1 MAQRK
6 VGRITMATI
15 QELII
20 QANYYLNQYNTG
32 NLAQDNATDTKGKQ
46 MLQEAVKR
54 LENGDYQIVK
64 LMADDELSV
73 ESSKNINLEDK

>member
-1 MAQRK
+1 
-6 VGRITMATI
+6 MATI

-20 QANYYLNQYNTG
+20 QANYYLNRHNTG
-32 NLAQDNATDTKGKQ
+32 NLAQDNTTDTKGKQ
-46 MLQEAVKR
+46 MLQEAVNR

-73 ESSKNINLEDK
+73 ESSKTINWEDL

>member
-1 MAQRK
+1 
-6 VGRITMATI
+6 MATI
-15 QELII
+15 QELIV
-20 QANYYLNQYNTG
+20 QANYYLNKHNTG

-46 MLQEAVKR
+46 MLQEAAKR

-73 ESSKNINLEDK
+73 ESSKEIKWEDL